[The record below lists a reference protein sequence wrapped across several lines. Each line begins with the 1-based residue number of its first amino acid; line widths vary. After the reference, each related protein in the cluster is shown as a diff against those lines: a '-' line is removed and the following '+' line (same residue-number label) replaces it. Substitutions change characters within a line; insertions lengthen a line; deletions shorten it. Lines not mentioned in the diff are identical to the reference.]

1 MSRFRSSLNRVR
13 VATAGVGILGA
24 LAVAVPAT
32 ANAAGPVTLAPFGES
47 VTFPTWVFGG
57 TKVCATDLGVTSGV
71 DTYNYARVDP
81 FPTSDNTFDQVYVP
95 KQGTGCVTGNWWG
108 APIRVTN
115 LGSTYLHVQSY

>member
-1 MSRFRSSLNRVR
+1 MSRFRNSLTRAR
-13 VATAGVGILGA
+13 VAAAGVGVLGA

-47 VTFPTWVFGG
+47 VTFPSWVFGG

-81 FPTSDNTFDQVYVP
+81 LSTWDGTFDQVYVP
-95 KQGTGCVTGNWWG
+95 KQGTCCITRSWFGDPVQ
-108 APIRVTN
+108 VTN
-115 LGSTYLHVQSY
+115 LGSTFLRVQSY

>member
-1 MSRFRSSLNRVR
+1 LSRFRSSLTRVR
-13 VATAGVGILGA
+13 VATAGVATLGA

-47 VTFPTWVFGG
+47 VTFPSWVFGG

-81 FPTSDNTFDQVYVP
+81 LPTWDGTFSQVYVP

-108 APIRVTN
+108 DPVQVTN
-115 LGSTYLHVQSY
+115 LGSTFLRVQSY